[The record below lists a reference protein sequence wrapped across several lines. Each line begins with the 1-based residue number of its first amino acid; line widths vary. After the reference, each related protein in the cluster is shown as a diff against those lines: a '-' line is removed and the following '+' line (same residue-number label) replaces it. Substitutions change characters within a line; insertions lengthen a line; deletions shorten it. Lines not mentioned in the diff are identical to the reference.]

1 MMATNSELREKAKK
15 LGIILS
21 VERDFFCQGPCV
33 LATYP
38 THQGRGC
45 DSAIAWLTDG
55 ISKED
60 AEIRALEDA
69 IRDASPAVSD
79 SEAHHEE

>member
-1 MMATNSELREKAKK
+1 MATNSELADKAKK

-21 VERDFFCQGPCV
+21 VDDNFLGQGPCV
-33 LATYP
+33 LATHP

-45 DSAIAWLTDG
+45 DSVLVWLTDG
-55 ISKED
+55 ISRED
-60 AEIRALEDA
+60 AETRALEAA
-69 IRDASPAVSD
+69 IRDASPAISD